1 MTDYAGDLRR
11 LCDKCVH
18 LKPLRDMTL
27 TEYLMCEAC
36 DGQEY
41 FETGGREWV
50 YIVLQGEDCEG
61 ASVKAVFATEDQA
74 VQYVKEN
81 YARYEKTGPRRWHYG
96 CDYIEIEE
104 WELTWRY
111 PR

>member
-11 LCDKCVH
+11 LCDKCAHNFGVC
-18 LKPLRDMTL
+18 PP
-27 TEYLMCEAC
+27 CEDC

-41 FETGGREWV
+41 FEAGGREWV

-81 YARYEKTGPRRWHYG
+81 YARYEKTGPRRWHWG

-104 WELTWRY
+104 WEVIGRCM
-111 PR
+111 R